1 MLSSRFARA
10 AALASALLI
19 GLSSAAAYARPPAPP
34 PGRPGGPGFHRPA
47 PPPPPPRYYRNHHR
61 HWHNWGWLAPLTLGG
76 LIVGAELYSR
86 PERVEVPVPYPVP
99 VPAQP
104 AVPAAPVAQYPWYW
118 CSTARGYYPGVA
130 TCPVPWTTI
139 MGTSPTNPPAPPM

>member
-1 MLSSRFARA
+1 MLSIRFARA

-34 PGRPGGPGFHRPA
+34 PGWGGPGFHRP
-47 PPPPPPRYYRNHHR
+47 PPLPPPRYYRPHHHR
-61 HWHNWGWLAPLTLGG
+61 NWGWVAPLALGG

-104 AVPAAPVAQYPWYW
+104 AAPAPAAQHAWYW
-118 CSTARGYYPGVA
+118 CSTAKGYYPGVA
-130 TCPVPWTTI
+130 TCPVPWTII
-139 MGTSPTNPPAPPM
+139 MGTSPTEPPAPPM